1 MLQRYSEHQLIL
13 MYFDSHDDVVLS
25 LPPVLI
31 LLTLAAAAFQ
41 SRAVNLKFMS
51 LLALAFRREL
61 RNVLR
66 PTCIPIPAVT
76 FEYIETMRA

>member
-61 RNVLR
+61 RNVK
-66 PTCIPIPAVT
+66 
-76 FEYIETMRA
+76 RALSSANVYPNPRRDIRVY